1 MNKDQILENL
11 ATNISRECQRLR
23 IAPETLCRF
32 SGISTDVMYN
42 MKRGCLPSIDKIT
55 AIAEYCGVSVDYLIG
70 FRAKKE
76 LGSNGAQLTE
86 GVKT

>member
-1 MNKDQILENL
+1 MNKKTILQNL
-11 ATNISRECQRLR
+11 TANIKKECQRLGL
-23 IAPETLCRF
+23 APETMCRL

-70 FRAKKE
+70 F
-76 LGSNGAQLTE
+76 GAVNNSAPLE
-86 GVKT
+86 PNFGKD

>member
-1 MNKDQILENL
+1 MNKNIILQNL
-11 ATNISRECQRLR
+11 TANIKKECQRLG
-23 IAPETLCRF
+23 IAPETMCRL

-70 FRAKKE
+70 F
-76 LGSNGAQLTE
+76 GAENNWAPLE
-86 GVKT
+86 PN